1 MGRETR
7 RQGWWHE
14 AGLRTRRR
22 SLPSRFP
29 PVKPPT
35 GCTPH
40 YSIYPSSQP
49 HLRSPL
55 LAMIEQQNLDRTL
68 WGAVVACGFA
78 PSTLT
83 RSHINQSTVIQTPA
97 RGRGTCIRNTQSGSS
112 VATAAQLQC
121 NAQCGA

>member
-1 MGRETR
+1 MGREKR
-7 RQGWWHE
+7 RKGWRHE

-40 YSIYPSSQP
+40 YSNYPSSQA

-55 LAMIEQQNLDRTL
+55 LAI
-68 WGAVVACGFA
+68 
-78 PSTLT
+78 
-83 RSHINQSTVIQTPA
+83 IPA
-97 RGRGTCIRNTQSGSS
+97 RMGSGDGLVHYIDHKRDGARGVEGELPNKMNGSW
-112 VATAAQLQC
+112 AGLG
-121 NAQCGA
+121 NG